1 MSSKKQKLL
10 QILND
15 YRGDIINFLVLNQNK
30 IKVIQAIKPNGFN
43 KLLAILRII
52 KENTKT
58 FKTTITFV
66 DTETIEKML
75 YLFMVN
81 PNWLD
86 SLRLTPTSRRNIR
99 ISKLLKTIDTRMI
112 SYFTD
117 LEHFNKKKVLEKVGK
132 LNVFRSYKFEYMSIK
147 NISDLIDNLYDQ
159 SILLHETW
167 MVVAKEKEEKKMQA
181 MIDASEEQELKVRLD
196 ALRCS

>member
-1 MSSKKQKLL
+1 MSHHQENGSIGSMLIGFVFAISNHMFGWFNSFL
-10 QILND
+10 QVEGTHLND
-15 YRGDIINFLVLNQNK
+15 WL
-30 IKVIQAIKPNGFN
+30 QAFITGSIG
-43 KLLAILRII
+43 AIGA
-52 KENTKT
+52 
-58 FKTTITFV
+58 F
-66 DTETIEKML
+66 
-75 YLFMVN
+75 FMN
-81 PNWLD
+81 
-86 SLRLTPTSRRNIR
+86 
-99 ISKLLKTIDTRMI
+99 KLLKTIDTRMI